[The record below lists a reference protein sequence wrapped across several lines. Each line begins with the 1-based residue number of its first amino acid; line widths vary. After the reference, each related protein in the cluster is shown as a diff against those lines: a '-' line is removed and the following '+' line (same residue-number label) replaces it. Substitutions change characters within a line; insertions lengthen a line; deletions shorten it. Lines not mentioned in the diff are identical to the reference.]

1 MWDTVSLRTMPQRT
15 IQRAPVFFDVSLSPE
30 GLLLEPRIISDLSLS
45 GRLFQLPVRSELIR
59 SPFEYLNRALSYV
72 RDRPKYPPKSSGLHG
87 SSRRTADHFL
97 PLIHADNNQRPC
109 FDLFVASVPSWN
121 SILPLTR
128 YPVRRTNQTGE
139 KNCHDDR
146 SLRLAV
152 IHSRDVG
159 ISQATGHRN

>member
-72 RDRPKYPPKSSGLHG
+72 RDRPKYPPKSSGLLG
-87 SSRRTADHFL
+87 S
-97 PLIHADNNQRPC
+97 
-109 FDLFVASVPSWN
+109 
-121 SILPLTR
+121 
-128 YPVRRTNQTGE
+128 
-139 KNCHDDR
+139 
-146 SLRLAV
+146 
-152 IHSRDVG
+152 
-159 ISQATGHRN
+159 